1 LDRVADAVAA
11 YHAALAPIPDF
22 EPDMAAIAEGNA
34 RSGLTAGCDAAKV
47 EAWRDAILFRLKGI
61 AAWCDARAKAGF
73 VRRCHGDLHLGNLC
87 LWRGRPVLFDALEFD
102 EALAT
107 IDVAYDL
114 AFLLMDA
121 EHRLDRA
128 AANRLLNRYVARTG
142 DAALVAGLPVFL
154 SMRAMVRAHVEARSG
169 HAGLVGGY
177 LTAAGRYLAPG
188 PAVVVAIG
196 GLPGTGKSTVGR
208 ALAPLLGPAPG
219 ALLLRSDEIRKRQN
233 GAEPETRL
241 PESAYSLEKSVA
253 VFDEL
258 AKSVGLAASGGHAA
272 VADATFLD
280 VSHRAMVEAAA
291 KHAGV
296 PFVGIWLSA
305 PLAVL
310 EARVAARTGDA
321 SDATV
326 AILRRASV
334 NDPGPLDWH
343 AVDATDGEAAL
354 ALVKSV
360 VRSHLAF

>member
-1 LDRVADAVAA
+1 
-11 YHAALAPIPDF
+11 
-22 EPDMAAIAEGNA
+22 M
-34 RSGLTAGCDAAKV
+34 
-47 EAWRDAILFRLKGI
+47 
-61 AAWCDARAKAGF
+61 
-73 VRRCHGDLHLGNLC
+73 
-87 LWRGRPVLFDALEFD
+87 
-102 EALAT
+102 
-107 IDVAYDL
+107 
-114 AFLLMDA
+114 
-121 EHRLDRA
+121 
-128 AANRLLNRYVARTG
+128 
-142 DAALVAGLPVFL
+142 VAGLPVFL

-188 PAVVVAIG
+188 PVVVVAIG